1 MFFRHLIYEYF
12 HAMRKT
18 HWCLRVLNHGYFIY
32 VNFDFLSIIYG
43 IAFYLLVFVCN
54 KLFVSGDFICI
65 FYLFLWE
72 DGELLKKSGIRTI
85 TVHSPS
91 FTVHRKTNI
100 EKRTSKNEKRTSS
113 NDYRPS
119 SIVYRPSK
127 NEKRKTIIVHRK
139 TNNEQRLP
147 SIVHRL
153 PSIEKRKTNNEQRL
167 PSIEKRTSKNEH
179 RATKNEQRT
188 CSAVYFI
195 KRV

>member
-91 FTVHRKTNI
+91 FTVHR
-100 EKRTSKNEKRTSS
+100 TSKNEQRLPSIV
-113 NDYRPS
+113 YRPS
-119 SIVYRPSK
+119 FTVYRPSK
-127 NEKRKTIIVHRK
+127 NEQRKTIIEHRA
-139 TNNEQRLP
+139 T
-147 SIVHRL
+147 ITVHRL
-153 PSIEKRKTNNEQRL
+153 PSIEKRTY
-167 PSIEKRTSKNEH
+167 S
-179 RATKNEQRT
+179 NEQRT
-188 CSAVYFI
+188 TNNDYRPSFTVH
-195 KRV
+195 R

>member
-1 MFFRHLIYEYF
+1 MVSPFTY
-12 HAMRKT
+12 
-18 HWCLRVLNHGYFIY
+18 WCLSHNKLFSSE
-32 VNFDFLSIIYG
+32 FDDYSI
-43 IAFYLLVFVCN
+43 VCN

-127 NEKRKTIIVHRK
+127 NEKRTTSNDCR
-139 TNNEQRLP
+139 P
-147 SIVHRL
+147 
-153 PSIEKRKTNNEQRL
+153 
-167 PSIEKRTSKNEH
+167 SKNEH
-179 RATKNEQRT
+179 RKTNIEQRKT
-188 CSAVYFI
+188 SNEHVRLYILSSEFNKI
-195 KRV
+195 VL